1 MDIRRGDIYLV
12 NFNPSRGSE
21 QAGYRPAVII
31 QNNIGNKYSS
41 TTIVA
46 AITTAVDKTYPFMV
60 RLSVGEGG
68 LEKESAVNLAQ
79 ILTIDKARLERKL
92 GSLSSEKMS
101 EVDAAIKLS
110 LGITK

>member
-1 MDIRRGDIYLV
+1 MDIKRGDIFLV

-21 QAGYRPAVII
+21 QAGYRPAVVI

-41 TTIVA
+41 ATIVA
-46 AITTAVDKTYPFMV
+46 AITAAVDKIYPFMV
-60 RLSVGEGG
+60 RLSAGEGG

-79 ILTIDKARLERKL
+79 ILTIDKVRLERKL
-92 GSLSSEKMS
+92 GTLSSERVS

-110 LGITK
+110 LGL